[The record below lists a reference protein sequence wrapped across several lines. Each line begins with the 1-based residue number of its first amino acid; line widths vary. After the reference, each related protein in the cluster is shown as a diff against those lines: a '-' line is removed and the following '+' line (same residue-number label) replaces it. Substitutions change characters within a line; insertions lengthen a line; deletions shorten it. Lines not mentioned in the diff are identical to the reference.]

1 MILGQGTLKESG
13 NITPIKRAID
23 QTDKKG
29 ETETK
34 RPKLMTSSF
43 INANNTPSTLS
54 QSGGLK
60 ITPFT
65 DEQGNF
71 ERHLNIFHLSY
82 LPEPSSYRTTTSPL
96 IRIKSDLNKFKY
108 TPAAA
113 LKVVAKPKIYPKE
126 WKIVDNSQDLEVF
139 FQQVCATDIVIWGA
153 ICLNG
158 HTNYRCRS
166 KVIPDKKQKRPIID
180 YS

>member
-1 MILGQGTLKESG
+1 MKESG
-13 NITPIKRAID
+13 NITPVKRAIAQKD
-23 QTDKKG
+23 NKG
-29 ETETK
+29 ETENK
-34 RPKLMTSSF
+34 RPKLTTLSSLNASNIPTTS
-43 INANNTPSTLS
+43 S
-54 QSGGLK
+54 QSGGFK

-71 ERHLNIFHLSY
+71 FEPALEYLSIITY
-82 LPEPSSYRTTTSPL
+82 LPPEPSSYRTTVSPL
-96 IRIKSDLNKFKY
+96 IRIKSALNKFKY

-139 FQQVCATDIVIWGA
+139 FQQVCAADFVIWGA

-166 KVIPDKKQKRPIID
+166 EVILE
-180 YS
+180 